1 MRAWVFRTIYKCF
14 TASAVF
20 NRYPSK
26 IVFSAIPVGDH
37 PCLAPRPMLLHNTS
51 HYTQEVGE
59 DFRTSL
65 DGRIERALSQQ
76 AWQALAQVLQTRSDS
91 KVRHG
96 KIRLTATAEPS
107 PCKLLTNVLF
117 FTFVV

>member
-1 MRAWVFRTIYKCF
+1 MRAWVFLICALLVLTV
-14 TASAVF
+14 T
-20 NRYPSK
+20 
-26 IVFSAIPVGDH
+26 PVH
-37 PCLAPRPMLLHNTS
+37 PYSTRSLLLVIISLLHVTRCLFLHIAL

-96 KIRLTATAEPS
+96 HIRLTATAEPS
-107 PCKLLTNVLF
+107 PSIYLDYCLLRGVM
-117 FTFVV
+117 